1 MFLDVK
7 CYFFAAMSFSVCIGA
22 AMTTFFGPLILNSF
36 GFDKYKATLL
46 NIPFGAL
53 QCFAIFTAAWVTSR
67 TRWKSATLGSL
78 LVFILTGLV
87 MLYVLPRDKAHNP
100 SLLVGYYFLAFVFGC
115 FNVIVSWILANT
127 AGQTKKSTMMAVF
140 NGMASAGAIVGPLLF
155 DAADAPE
162 YRLGIRSNMGVF
174 CAMFAVVLLQVGT
187 LVLLN
192 KMQERRRIANG
203 KPARIQDHSM
213 ARRYVDMRTGNGGA
227 IGEGAFAGLTDREND
242 EFVYVY

>member
-87 MLYVLPRDKAHNP
+87 MLYALPRDKAHNP

-115 FNVIVSWILANT
+115 FNVIVSWILAKT

-174 CAMFAVVLLQVGT
+174 CAMLPSSCCRSALWCCSIRCRSEEGSRTASLRAFRTTRWRAG
-187 LVLLN
+187 
-192 KMQERRRIANG
+192 MWICGRA
-203 KPARIQDHSM
+203 M
-213 ARRYVDMRTGNGGA
+213 AGPLGRGRLRA
-227 IGEGAFAGLTDREND
+227 
-242 EFVYVY
+242 